1 MIFVDTSF
9 WYALQVA
16 GDANA
21 AAASQLLARHGP
33 RRPLLTSD
41 RVCEETWT
49 LLRRRRG
56 HRAAA
61 AFADAI
67 RSPETRVRT
76 RQVTGAVADAAWS
89 WLRRRDDREFSF
101 VDASSF
107 ALMRESGI
115 TEAFAFD
122 GDFAAAGFVEL
133 RP

>member
-9 WYALQVA
+9 WYALQVRA
-16 GDANA
+16 DVNHSA
-21 AAASQLLARHGP
+21 AATLLAQFGP
-33 RRPLLTSD
+33 RRPLVTSD

-56 HRAAA
+56 HRAAV
-61 AFADAI
+61 AFADAV
-67 RSPETRVRT
+67 RSVNTRVGT
-76 RQVTGAVADAAWS
+76 RRIDATIADDAWA

-107 ALMRESGI
+107 ALMRVLRV

>member
-16 GDANA
+16 GDANSQV
-21 AAASQLLARHGP
+21 ASQLLSRHASQ
-33 RRPLLTSD
+33 RPLVTSD

-49 LLRRRRG
+49 LLQRRRG
-56 HRAAA
+56 HRAAV
-61 AFADAI
+61 AFADAL
-67 RSPETRVRT
+67 RSPQTRVST
-76 RQVTGAVADAAWS
+76 RRIDGVMADEAWV

-107 ALMRESGI
+107 ALMRGLGM
-115 TEAFAFD
+115 TDVLAFD
-122 GDFAAAGFVEL
+122 GDFTAAGFVEL